1 MISDKPMAE
10 EEWIDA
16 KANVIDVTPEKDDQQ
31 RSEMRERLCR
41 LNRRSRISA
50 QPDPGYAYFMWKLC
64 APIESAGLSCRS
76 SGTYPCVDHAQRPC
90 EGLSLRVRTLAANT
104 PRPVVTIK

>member
-76 SGTYPCVDHAQRPC
+76 SGTYPYVDHARH
-90 EGLSLRVRTLAANT
+90 GSGSATRAA
-104 PRPVVTIK
+104 PAARAADSAAGG